1 MSSAKALTAAGGSET
16 KSAWDHVVQ
25 MSRDIMYILAPD
37 GKVIDCNLSFISML
51 KLERKDVLGKHLTEL
66 TSANDEKLCK
76 RVLRSITE
84 QRRTER
90 TTRSFKARSGQAQVF
105 EVIETPIIRNG
116 DVVMISGAGRDITQ
130 EIILEQKLWD
140 SEEDRKSTLEF
151 ALRTS
156 LGLVK
161 GYVYT
166 LDAGDSLG
174 VEQRRRYMHIVLD
187 EIDNLSKIV
196 DDLLD
201 YRRLEENS
209 LAMDDELT
217 SLNECV
223 EMILKQFAAEAER
236 REIEL
241 KTTIADNL
249 SPIHLPPDALMRI
262 LMNLVQNSIHHTLH
276 SGKIEIVVND
286 SDDYVD
292 ISVRDNG
299 IGIPEKD
306 LPYIFEKFYRGTGST
321 DAAVQGAGLGLAVVK
336 ILVSALGGK
345 IWASSKPGELTEFR
359 FVLPRR
365 VGADPSELTDVPE
378 MQDELIVTGDHLRK
392 G

>member
-1 MSSAKALTAAGGSET
+1 MSTVNSLNTAESAES
-16 KSAWDHVVQ
+16 KSAWEQVVQ
-25 MSRDIMYILAPD
+25 MSKDIMYILSPD
-37 GKVIDCNLSFISML
+37 GKVIDCNQSFYSML
-51 KLERKDVLGKHLTEL
+51 KLDRKEILGKHITEL
-66 TSANDEKLCK
+66 AVADDEKICT
-76 RVLRSITE
+76 RVLHSIVE

-90 TTRSFKARSGQAQVF
+90 TTRSFKSKSGQSQVL
-105 EVIETPIIRNG
+105 ELIESPIIRNG
-116 DVVMISGAGRDITQ
+116 DVIMISGIGRDITQ

-140 SEEDRKSTLEF
+140 TEEDRRSTLEF

-166 LDAGDSLG
+166 LEAGDSLAID
-174 VEQRRRYMHIVLD
+174 QHKRYMHIVLD

-209 LAMDDELT
+209 LTMEDELT
-217 SLNECV
+217 DLNECV
-223 EMILKQFAAEAER
+223 SMTIKQFTGEAER
-236 REIEL
+236 REIEM
-241 KTTIADNL
+241 KVTIADEL
-249 SPIHLPPDALMRI
+249 APMHLPPDALMRI
-262 LMNLVQNSIHHTLH
+262 LMNLVQNAIHHTMH
-276 SGKIEIVVND
+276 SGKIEVIVRD
-286 SDDYVD
+286 SDDYID

-306 LPYIFEKFYRGTGST
+306 LPYVFEKYYRGSGTT
-321 DAAVQGAGLGLAVVK
+321 DAAAQGAGLGLAVSK

-345 IWASSKPGELTEFR
+345 IWATSKPGELTEFR

-365 VGADPSELTDVPE
+365 VGLDHSELSDAPALQEE
-378 MQDELIVTGDHLRK
+378 MITETEQAN
-392 G
+392 

>member
-1 MSSAKALTAAGGSET
+1 MSTVNSLNMAESAGSKFE
-16 KSAWDHVVQ
+16 WEQVVQ
-25 MSRDIMYILAPD
+25 MSKDIIYILSPE
-37 GKVIDCNLSFISML
+37 GKVIDCNQSFYSML
-51 KLERKDVLGKHLTEL
+51 KLDRKEILGKHIIEL
-66 TSANDEKLCK
+66 SVSDDEKICT
-76 RVLRSITE
+76 RVLYSIVE

-90 TTRSFKARSGQAQVF
+90 TTRSFKSKSGQPQVF
-105 EVIETPIIRNG
+105 ELIESPIIRNG
-116 DVVMISGAGRDITQ
+116 DVIMISGIGRDITQ

-140 SEEDRKSTLEF
+140 TEEDRRSTLEF

-166 LDAGDSLG
+166 LEAGDSLAID
-174 VEQRRRYMHIVLD
+174 QRKRYMHIVLE

-209 LAMDDELT
+209 LAMEDELT
-217 SLNECV
+217 DLNECV
-223 EMILKQFAAEAER
+223 SMTIKQFTGETER
-236 REIEL
+236 REIEM
-241 KTTIADNL
+241 KITIADEL
-249 SPIHLPPDALMRI
+249 APMHLPPDALMRI
-262 LMNLVQNSIHHTLH
+262 LVNLVQNAIHHTMH
-276 SGKIEIVVND
+276 SGKIEVIVRD

-306 LPYIFEKFYRGTGST
+306 LPYVFEKYYRGNGTT
-321 DAAVQGAGLGLAVVK
+321 DAAAQGAGLGLAVSK

-345 IWASSKPGELTEFR
+345 IWATSKPGELTEFR

-365 VGADPSELTDVPE
+365 VGLDHSELSDAPALQEE
-378 MQDELIVTGDHLRK
+378 MITETEQAN
-392 G
+392 